1 MCLYVCAEQSLNTL
15 PLQVKGAPTGL
26 TGLQVHKKQI
36 RKKSIN
42 IQVLLFQG
50 KNNAHKQ
57 DTDGRRQCKT
67 IWWEELNSRKWNPEA
82 ASDGHY
88 IITSVRSGRANT
100 VVWNLTQIRGGHV
113 DSLLAAV
120 LRAKII
126 SRFTLNASGEPSLCH
141 GSSSCLTSVLLGR
154 PRGAMERRQVRQLRS
169 LVLNPSD

>member
-1 MCLYVCAEQSLNTL
+1 MYALSKVSTL
-15 PLQVKGAPTGL
+15 CPCKLKGHRQAWLGCRFT
-26 TGLQVHKKQI
+26 KIKI

-141 GSSSCLTSVLLGR
+141 GSSSCLTFVLLGR
-154 PRGAMERRQVRQLRS
+154 PRGVMERRQVRQLRS